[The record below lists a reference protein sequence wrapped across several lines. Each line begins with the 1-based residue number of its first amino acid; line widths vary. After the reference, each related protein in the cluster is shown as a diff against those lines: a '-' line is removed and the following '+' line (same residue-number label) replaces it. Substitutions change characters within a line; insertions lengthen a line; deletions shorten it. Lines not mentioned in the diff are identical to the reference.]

1 MRKLVVGV
9 IGSLLLVL
17 GTILLFIPGPGL
29 LLIALGVGMLSLEF
43 DWATKLL
50 VRVRHWSAKPKDADR
65 GNHHH

>member
-29 LLIALGVGMLSLEF
+29 LLIALGVAVLSLEF
-43 DWATKLL
+43 AWAKKL
-50 VRVRHWSAKPKDADR
+50 VANARRWFAKPKDADR
-65 GNHHH
+65 GNRGK